1 MKVKLILLLFV
12 LFIGGSYSQ
21 NGFRIENNKKK
32 VVIPFKF
39 IDNLIIIPIEVNGTV
54 LNFLLDTGV
63 EETILFSL
71 EENEQI
77 VFSNVDKVMFRGIGT
92 NDPFEGLK
100 SSKNKLSI
108 NGFNDLD
115 HTIYIVLDQNINISS
130 KVGIPVNGI
139 IGYHFFKNHS
149 IDINYN
155 KRKIVVYNDITSISK
170 KLNKKYQKVPVTIE
184 DNKPYIKTLVQ
195 MENVPESFEAK
206 LLIDIGN
213 SDALWLFNEKDKR
226 IKVSEKNF
234 DDYLGLGFS
243 GTVYGKRGRI
253 KKLQIDT
260 FIFENPI
267 VAMPDSI
274 ATKDMTMVEN
284 RVGSI
289 GSEIMKRF
297 SIVYDYSNA
306 MIYLKKNDNF
316 KLQFNYNMSGLEIQH
331 QGLEWVKQSY
341 EQNASSSSHYF
352 DTSGT
357 DSNWTKNLKYKFELK
372 PSYCVLSVRKDS
384 PADLA
389 GIKNGDEIKT
399 INGRDCHNFTLEEI
413 NAILKSENDRLI
425 IIEALR
431 NNKPLKFKFKLKNM
445 I

>member
-1 MKVKLILLLFV
+1 MKVKLLLLLLV
-12 LFIGGSYSQ
+12 LIISNSFSQ
-21 NGFRIENNKKK
+21 NGFRIENNKRK

-71 EENEQI
+71 EENEEI

-92 NDPFEGLK
+92 NEPFEGLK
-100 SSKNKLSI
+100 SSENKLSI
-108 NGFNDLD
+108 NGYNDSN
-115 HTIYIVLDQNINISS
+115 HNIYIVLDQNINISS

-139 IGYHFFKNHS
+139 IGYHFFRNYS
-149 IDINYN
+149 VAINYN
-155 KRKIVVYNDITSISK
+155 KRKIVVYNDIATISK
-170 KLNKKYQKVPVTIE
+170 KLNSNYQQIPISLE
-184 DNKPYIKTLVQ
+184 ENKPYIKTNVE
-195 MENVPESFEAK
+195 MENSSESFEAK

-213 SDALWLFNEKDKR
+213 SDALWLFKEKDKR
-226 IKVSEKNF
+226 IKLSEKNF

-243 GTVYGKRGRI
+243 GNVYGKRGRI

-260 FIFENPI
+260 FAFENPI

-274 ATKDMTMVEN
+274 ATKDIKMVGN

-297 SIVYDYSNA
+297 SIVYDYPNKR
-306 MIYLKKNDNF
+306 IYLKQNDNF
-316 KLQFNYNMSGLEIQH
+316 KMKFNYNMSGLEIQH

-341 EQNASSSSHYF
+341 ETNGSSSSAF
-352 DTSGT
+352 FNFEGEERA
-357 DSNWTKNLKYKFELK
+357 TKNLSYKFELK
-372 PSYCVLSVRKDS
+372 PSYSVFSVRKES
-384 PADLA
+384 PSDLA
-389 GIKNGDEIKT
+389 GLKIGDEIKT
-399 INGRDCHNFTLEEI
+399 INGHLCNSYTLEEI
-413 NAILKSENDRLI
+413 NAILKSEEDRI
-425 IIEALR
+425 VTIEVLR
-431 NNKPLKFKFKLKNM
+431 KNILLKFKFKLKNL

>member
-1 MKVKLILLLFV
+1 MKVKLLLLFFV
-12 LFIGGSYSQ
+12 LFTTTSFSQ

-77 VFSNVDKVMFRGIGT
+77 VFTNVDKVMFRGIGT
-92 NDPFEGLK
+92 NEPFEGLK
-100 SSKNKLSI
+100 SSENKLSI
-108 NGFNDLD
+108 NGYNDPN
-115 HTIYIVLDQNINISS
+115 HSIYIVLNQNINISS
-130 KVGIPVNGI
+130 QVGIPVNGI
-139 IGYHFFKNHS
+139 IGYHFFKNYT

-155 KRKIVVYNDITSISK
+155 KRKIVVYNDIATISK
-170 KLNKKYQKVPVTIE
+170 KLNKKYQKIPISIQE
-184 DNKPYIKTLVQ
+184 QKPYIITKVQ
-195 MENVPESFEAK
+195 MENNPEEFEAK

-213 SDALWLFNEKDKR
+213 SDALWLFTEKDKR
-226 IKVSEKNF
+226 IKVSDKNF

-253 KKLQIDT
+253 KKLQIDK
-260 FIFENPI
+260 FVFENPI

-274 ATKDMTMVEN
+274 ATKDIVMVEN

-297 SIVYDYSNA
+297 SIVYDYSNNS
-306 MIYLKKNDNF
+306 IYLNKNDNF
-316 KLQFNYNMSGLEIQH
+316 KLQFNYNMSGLDIQH

-341 EQNASSSSHYF
+341 EQNASSSSVYI
-352 DTSGT
+352 
-357 DSNWTKNLKYKFELK
+357 DSNSEGNWTKNLKYKFELK
-372 PSYCVLSVRKDS
+372 PSYSVFSVRKDS
-384 PADLA
+384 PAALA
-389 GIKNGDEIKT
+389 GIKKGDEINT
-399 INGRDCHNFTLEEI
+399 INGHFCYNYTLEEI
-413 NAILKSENDRLI
+413 NEILKSEEDRI
-425 IIEALR
+425 ITIEVIR
-431 NNKPLKFKFKLKNM
+431 NKKPLTFKFKLKN
-445 I
+445 II

>member
-1 MKVKLILLLFV
+1 MKVKLLLLLFL
-12 LFIGGSYSQ
+12 LFIGSSFSQ

-71 EENEQI
+71 EENEEI
-77 VFSNVDKVMFRGIGT
+77 VFSNVEKVMFRGIGT
-92 NDPFEGLK
+92 NEPFEGLK
-100 SSKNKLSI
+100 SSENKLSI
-108 NGFNDLD
+108 NGYNDSN

-130 KVGIPVNGI
+130 QVGIPVNGI

-155 KRKIVVYNDITSISK
+155 RRRIVIYNDVTAITK
-170 KLNKKYQKVPVTIE
+170 KLSKKYQKIPISIE
-184 DNKPYIKTLVQ
+184 EKKPYLKTIVQ
-195 MENVPESFEAK
+195 MENAPETFEAK

-234 DDYLGLGFS
+234 NDYLGLGFS

-253 KKLQIDT
+253 KKLQIDKY
-260 FIFENPI
+260 IFENPI

-274 ATKDMTMVEN
+274 ATKDITMVEN

-297 SIVYDYSNA
+297 SIVYDYSNTS
-306 MIYLKKNDNF
+306 IYLKKNDNF
-316 KLQFNYNMSGLEIQH
+316 KLQFNYNMSGLDIQH

-341 EQNASSSSHYF
+341 EQNAS
-352 DTSGT
+352 TST
-357 DSNWTKNLKYKFELK
+357 VYIDSNSDGKWTKNLKYKFELK
-372 PSYCVLSVRKDS
+372 PSYSVFSVRKDS

-389 GIKNGDEIKT
+389 GIKKGDEITT
-399 INGRDCHNFTLEEI
+399 INGHVCYNYTLEEI
-413 NAILKSENDRLI
+413 NEILKSEEDRTI
-425 IIEALR
+425 TIEVIR
-431 NNKPLKFKFKLKNM
+431 NNKPLKFKFKLKN
-445 I
+445 II